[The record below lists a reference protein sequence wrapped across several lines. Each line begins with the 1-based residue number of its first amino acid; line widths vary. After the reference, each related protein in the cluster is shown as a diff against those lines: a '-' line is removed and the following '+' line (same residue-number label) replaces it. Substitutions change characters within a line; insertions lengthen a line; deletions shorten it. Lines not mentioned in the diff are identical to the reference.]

1 MPLRYIACPSNAGRA
16 LAWEGEVA
24 AGHCHVVGP
33 GGVPWADC
41 PAYEALLARLPD
53 GWRPDYALL
62 DLSYPSLPPWVWD
75 APLPLVAL
83 APDWALQWPLL
94 TLALPRC
101 ALVFSDRA
109 GTHALTAAGHAH
121 VREARMFGLRPPF
134 DAALPE
140 AAPAR
145 DIDVL
150 FVGSL
155 NPAVQGERL
164 PWLMRLARLSP
175 GRKVVIATGVFG
187 DDYRRL
193 LLRARIVFNRS
204 LHGEEN
210 QRVAEAASHGCL
222 VLQER
227 GNPEMRGV
235 WEDGVHCA
243 YYGEDDF
250 EAVIGRHL
258 DDEAGR
264 TAVAARGD
272 ALARERSW
280 ADEWGRLKGVIESEW
295 DAIKARHAALTP
307 MPAHEKL
314 LLRSWQALGAQHPA
328 DDSLPADLEAA
339 LGAGVPWAALAL
351 AALTGAQDAGRA
363 VPPLHAGL
371 GLAPSSVL
379 AALGLVEAMHRVGR
393 PDVAADGARRLLT
406 SLLERGVPAD
416 EAMWPLPDPSFGHFR
431 MAWQRA
437 SIRHPG
443 DPAARDAER
452 TRLVRWRL
460 HTLLAS
466 VTGEL
471 AHHHEAA
478 LAWPDAPGTRRGLG
492 RALGGAGRPAD
503 AANHLRAAVD
513 ADPFD
518 AAAARALFQA
528 YGDAGLREAAA
539 RHAADRR
546 LLATA
551 APGVIPVEPWAAD
564 AQAQAEPPL
573 PGSLVVALE
582 GPFFEVASLAH
593 VNRRVALGLG
603 ARGHRV
609 LAREVRSA
617 GPRVAPGPE
626 ADALA
631 ALCKAGGHAPVTVR
645 HAWPPDPT
653 PPASGHWVLM
663 QPWEFGSIPK
673 AWLPILAQVDEVWAP
688 TSAVRQ
694 AFLDAGV
701 PEDRARV
708 VPLGADHTLFRP
720 GVEPMGL
727 PTRKAVKFLYV
738 GGTIFR
744 KGFDVLLSA
753 YGRAFRST
761 DDVCLVVK
769 GVGASS
775 FYRGQTADE
784 DIRAFQGV
792 AGNPEVLTL
801 DGDMADAEM
810 ASLYAACDVL
820 ALPYRGE
827 GFGLPLAEAMSSG
840 LPVIATGM
848 GACLDFVDDTVG
860 WLVPARRVDFKERK
874 AGGMETCGTP
884 WLAEPDVGALALIL
898 REAAFSPDERGK
910 RGRAGHERVE
920 QGLTWGH
927 TLDAVES
934 ALRRLRHRPVRRLAG
949 APAPALGSRAEA
961 ADAPTPVAS
970 GPFVAVVNG
979 QGMALHDPARDLWVS
994 RPLLEGEPYEH
1005 LALSALRR
1013 LVRPGDTV
1021 IDVGANVG
1029 VYTLRLAHL
1038 VGPSGRVF
1046 AVEPEP
1052 GNLALLRANV
1062 ERNGHTN
1069 VTVLP
1074 VAASDHDGELDL
1086 SLSPDN
1092 QGDHRVIPGA
1102 GGRASVRVRA
1112 ARLDGL
1118 LADAG
1123 PVSLIKLD
1131 VQGAEGLAL
1140 AGLER
1145 TLARSPDAALLFEL
1159 WPWGLEAA
1167 GTPAPRLLSWLSARG
1182 YTFEALDERNG
1193 HPVHADVDG
1202 LIRALP
1208 AADGRAFVNVLARR
1222 GARAPD
1228 TPVVVR
1234 ALKPG
1239 AALCVI
1245 ARDEEANIGACI
1257 DSAGGLFPQVVVLD
1271 TGSKDRTVEIA
1282 LSKGAEVHHF
1292 VWVDD
1297 FSAARNECLRHADR
1311 EWIFWLDADDRLDD
1325 ENRGKLKALL
1335 EALPDE
1341 NLAFSMKC
1349 RCLPDET
1356 GNATLVD
1363 HVRLFRNGPHAR
1375 WEYRIHEQILPSLKR
1390 GDAGVRE
1397 ADVTVDHTG
1406 YVDPA
1411 LRGRKL
1417 ERDLR
1422 ILRAQ
1427 HLDMGDEPFTLFY
1440 LAQMALDTGDPQG
1453 ALRSLH
1459 LCLRLSS
1466 PNDSIVRKL
1475 HSLRVRAL
1483 LEMGRPRDALDAALL
1498 GLRVCPG
1505 DPELL
1510 LREGRLRAAGGD
1522 NQGAKATFL
1531 GLIDG
1536 AEGGGMFRSVSEGLR
1551 TFMARHELARVCL
1564 ELGELADAEA
1574 QWRRACAEAPL
1585 WRPPWS
1591 GLAGLLCSQARW
1603 GELGPV
1609 LEGMARTAGPAGEPA
1624 WWRGKALL
1632 DSGDV
1637 AGAAALLGGAA
1648 SAHPSDPG
1656 VRLMHASALERS
1668 GDLEGAERQLED
1680 AASLCPHDGRV
1691 KDALDRLRGMRG
1703 ARDGVFLPP
1712 DPPPGGTPR

>member
-1 MPLRYIACPSNAGRA
+1 MPLKYIACPSNAGRA
-16 LAWEGEVA
+16 LAWAAEVG

-33 GGVPWADC
+33 GGTPWSDC
-41 PAYEALLARLPD
+41 PTYEALLARLPE
-53 GWRPDYALL
+53 GWRPDFALV
-62 DLSYPSLPPWVWD
+62 DLSYPSLPPWLWD

-83 APDWALQWPLL
+83 APDWELQWPLL

-101 ALVFSDRA
+101 ALAFSDRA
-109 GTHALTAAGHAH
+109 GTHALNAAGHAH
-121 VREARMFGLRPPF
+121 VRGARLFGLRPPF
-134 DAALPE
+134 DGPPADPP
-140 AAPAR
+140 PAR

-164 PWLMRLARLSP
+164 PWLMRLARLSA
-175 GRKVVIATGVFG
+175 GRKVMIATGVFG

-227 GNPEMRGV
+227 GNAEMAGAWR
-235 WEDGVHCA
+235 DGVHCA
-243 YYGEDDF
+243 YYGDDDF
-250 EAVIGRHL
+250 EAVIGRYL
-258 DDEAGR
+258 DDEGGR
-264 TAVAARGD
+264 AEVAARGD
-272 ALARERSW
+272 ALARGRSW
-280 ADEWGRLKGVIESEW
+280 ADEWGRLKGVVEADW
-295 DAIKARHAALTP
+295 DAIKLRHAALTP

-328 DDSLPADLEAA
+328 DDALPADLDAA
-339 LGAGVPWAALAL
+339 LDDGVPWAALAL
-351 AALTGAQDAGRA
+351 STLAGDGDAGRA
-363 VPPLHAGL
+363 TRWLHAAL

-379 AALGLVEAMHRVGR
+379 VTLGLVEATHRMGV

-406 SLLERGVPAD
+406 SLLERGVPAG
-416 EAMWPLPDPSFGHFR
+416 EALWPLSDPSFGPFR
-431 MAWQRA
+431 MAWLRA
-437 SIRHPG
+437 AIRHAGEPH
-443 DPAARDAER
+443 ARDAER

-460 HTLLAS
+460 HSLLAS
-466 VTGEL
+466 VTGDL

-478 LAWPDAPGTRRGLG
+478 LAWPDAPKTRASLG
-492 RALGGAGRPAD
+492 CALGKAGRPAD
-503 AANHLRAAVD
+503 AAHHLKAELD
-513 ADPFD
+513 ANPFD
-518 AAAARALFQA
+518 AASARALFQA
-528 YGDAGLREAAA
+528 YNDAGLGGRAA
-539 RHAADRR
+539 RLAHDRR

-551 APGVIPVEPWAAD
+551 APGIVPVEPWSAD
-564 AQAQAEPPL
+564 AQAEAPH
-573 PGSLVVALE
+573 GSLVLALE
-582 GPFFEVASLAH
+582 GPLFEVASLAH
-593 VNRRVALGLG
+593 VNRRVALGL
-603 ARGHRV
+603 ASRGHTV

-631 ALCKAGGHAPVTVR
+631 ALCRAGGHAPVTVR

-663 QPWEFGSIPK
+663 QPWEFGSVPR
-673 AWLPILAQVDEVWAP
+673 AWLPMLARVDEVWAP
-688 TSAVRQ
+688 TSSVRQ

-720 GVEPMGL
+720 GVEPMTL
-727 PTRKAVKFLYV
+727 PTRKAVKVLYV
-738 GGTIFR
+738 GGTIPR

-761 DDVCLVVK
+761 DGVCLVVK
-769 GVGASS
+769 GMGASS
-775 FYRGQTADE
+775 FYRGQTADDE
-784 DIRAFQGV
+784 IRAFQ
-792 AGNPEVLTL
+792 AAPGNPEVLTL

-840 LPVIATGM
+840 LPVVATGM

-860 WLVPARRVDFKERK
+860 WLVPARRVDFNEQK

-884 WLAEPDVGALALIL
+884 WLAEPDAGALALIL
-898 REAAFSPDERGK
+898 REAAFSPAERAK
-910 RGRAGHERVE
+910 RGAAGRARVE
-920 QGLTWGH
+920 RGLTWGH

-934 ALRRLRHRPVRRLAG
+934 ALRRLRHRPVRRLAD
-949 APAPALGSRAEA
+949 APPVPAAATEA
-961 ADAPTPVAS
+961 APAS
-970 GPFVAVVNG
+970 GPSVAVVNG
-979 QGMALHDPARDLWVS
+979 QEMALHDPARDLWVS

-1052 GNLALLRANV
+1052 GNLALLRENV
-1062 ERNGHTN
+1062 ERNGHAN

-1074 VAASDHDGELDL
+1074 VAASDHDGEAEL

-1102 GGRASVRVRA
+1102 GGRASVPVRA

-1193 HPVHADVDG
+1193 HPVHADPDG

-1208 AADGRAFVNVLARR
+1208 AADERAFVNVLARR
-1222 GARAPD
+1222 GARAGD

-1239 AALCVI
+1239 AALCII
-1245 ARDEEANIGACI
+1245 ARDEESNIGACI

-1292 VWVDD
+1292 TWVDD

-1311 EWIFWLDADDRLDD
+1311 EWIFWLDADDRLDA
-1325 ENRGKLKALL
+1325 ENRLKLKALL
-1335 EALPDE
+1335 ESLPDGDV
-1341 NLAFSMKC
+1341 AYSMKC

-1356 GNATLVD
+1356 GAATLVD
-1363 HVRLFRNGPHAR
+1363 HLRLFRNGPHAR

-1390 GDAGVRE
+1390 GGAEVRE
-1397 ADVTVDHTG
+1397 ADVVIDHTG

-1427 HLDMGDEPFTLFY
+1427 HRDLGDEPFTLFY
-1440 LAQMALDTGDPQG
+1440 LAQMALDLGDPQG
-1453 ALRSLH
+1453 GLRHLH
-1459 LCLRLSS
+1459 LSLRLSS
-1466 PNDSIVRKL
+1466 PGDSIVRKL

-1505 DPELL
+1505 DPELTM
-1510 LREGRLRAAGGD
+1510 REARLRSAEGD
-1522 NQGAKATFL
+1522 HQGARAALL

-1536 AEGGGMFRSVSEGLR
+1536 AEGGGLFRSVSEGLR

-1564 ELGELADAEA
+1564 ALGGDADAEA

-1585 WRPPWS
+1585 WRPPWV
-1591 GLAGLLCSQARW
+1591 GLAGLLCSQGRW
-1603 GELGPV
+1603 GEMGPV
-1609 LEGMARTAGPAGEPA
+1609 LDGMARTAGPAGEPA

-1637 AGAAALLGGAA
+1637 AGAVTILGGAA
-1648 SAHPSDPG
+1648 AAHPSDPG
-1656 VRLMHASALERS
+1656 VRLLHASALEQS
-1668 GDLEGAERQLED
+1668 GDLGGAERQLAE
-1680 AASLCPHDGRV
+1680 AAALCPHDGRIRAV
-1691 KDALDRLRGMRG
+1691 LDRLRGMRG
-1703 ARDGVFLPP
+1703 ARDGASLPP
-1712 DPPPGGTPR
+1712 GTPPAA